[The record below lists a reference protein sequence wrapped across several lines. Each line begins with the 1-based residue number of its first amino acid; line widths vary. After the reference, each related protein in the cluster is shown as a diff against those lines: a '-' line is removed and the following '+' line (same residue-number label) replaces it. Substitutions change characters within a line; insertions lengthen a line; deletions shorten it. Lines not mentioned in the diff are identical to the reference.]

1 MRAPF
6 LTSLTMPQPIERVIV
21 LAAGRG
27 SRLVSEREVPKP
39 LKPIAQVPLLVRILR
54 SLQSVGIR
62 EAVVVIGD
70 RGDQIRRALKSEPSL
85 LMRLRFVENRDFHK
99 KNGVSLLAAKQFVDR
114 ECLLTMA
121 DHLYS
126 PELARRLMSY
136 EVPENAC
143 ALGIDYDIERCFDLD
158 DATKVRLE
166 QNRIVG
172 IAKELAEYD
181 AIDTGVFRIGPAL
194 VHELE
199 QVHEASGDCSLS
211 DGVAA
216 LAKKGAFLGLSIGEA
231 RWIDVDTPEA
241 AQRAEAMLRVF
252 GDALGDEPE
261 SGRIDPEA
269 VELFAPTWVRA
280 AKPYGEDHF
289 ALAEKKK
296 GVLRLMSNESPFAPS
311 ERVVSAIVEAALAGN
326 RYPKGAADLRQRLG
340 EREGLD
346 QEHVVLGAGSAELID
361 LVVRSFVAPGEEVI
375 LSVPTFSMYEA
386 RTRVVGGIP
395 VLVPMTEAGDFDVPA
410 MISAIT
416 ERTKVVFLCTPN
428 NPTGNRIDEPR
439 LRRLLALGLPTVI
452 DEAYYELSDDGDSV
466 CHLLAEFPN
475 AIVLRTFSKAYGL
488 AGMRVGYALAHPQLI
503 GLLARVK
510 VPWNLPSV
518 SIAAAIAALDDVAEQ
533 ESRVVALR
541 SGRRELERELA
552 RIPGLEVIPSEGNF
566 VLLDATLTGL
576 SADAIVERMLERRV
590 FIRSLGSHR
599 AGRGLVRITVGDDA
613 QNHRCIVALREVLAR
628 REQST
633 VA

>member
-541 SGRRELERELA
+541 SGRRELEREVA